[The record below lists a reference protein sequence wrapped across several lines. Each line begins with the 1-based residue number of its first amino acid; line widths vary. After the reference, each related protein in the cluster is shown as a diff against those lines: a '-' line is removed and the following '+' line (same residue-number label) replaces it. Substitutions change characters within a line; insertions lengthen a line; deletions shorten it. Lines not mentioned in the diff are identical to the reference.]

1 MIASSSRGL
10 RLRRRFVAVG
20 VILIFAFA
28 ASAVIDIWR
37 SYRYSLAAI
46 DRELGNLSKALAE
59 EAARSFQALEVLLR
73 DIGSWHQANHD
84 KITPEQASATLANFE
99 TGLPV
104 EGLYITDA
112 QGALLYSSR
121 PLPPDIVSAQDRALT
136 FIDDRPVVVM
146 SREVQTGGRFAGK
159 VSTLVDLAEFQ
170 QLYDAIEL
178 TAGNTIGLLRDDGIL
193 LARRP
198 PTPDAIGKTF
208 PELSQARDAQA
219 ARKQEATLMVS
230 PLDGR
235 PRFVA
240 VASVRNFP
248 FLVMTT
254 RDETVALGPWSEQ
267 AVHSAVRT
275 VVLSLLGALVIAA
288 LVRQL
293 ARADAGEQALREQAA
308 LLDLTRDT
316 VFVRDM
322 NDVITYWNRGAED
335 VYGWSKPEA
344 LGRKSHELMQT
355 VFPAPLEEI
364 HAVLSHTG
372 YWEGELVH
380 TRRDGTSVIVASRW
394 SLQRD
399 DNGRP
404 RAVLE
409 TNNDIT
415 GRKHAEAEKARLEAE
430 LRRSQKMEA
439 IGTLAGGIAH
449 DFNNILGAILG
460 YGELA
465 QRKAGEGSAIRDPLD
480 QVMQAGNR
488 GKRLVE
494 HILAFSRSG
503 VGERVPVHVQS
514 VVEETL
520 EILTASLTGGV
531 RLEKTLRGA
540 DAAVVGD
547 ATQLHQVTMNLC
559 TNAVQ
564 AMPEGGVLTVTLD
577 RVEIADRR
585 MLSHGTLPPGA
596 YVRLQVS
603 DTGSGIPPTVLERIF
618 DPFFTTKG
626 VGEGTG
632 LGLSLVHG
640 IVADFGGAIDVSTRE
655 GAGTT
660 FAVWLP
666 ASGETAA
673 PLADAAGALPHGNG
687 EAVMVVDDERP
698 LVALAEETLAELGYD
713 PAGFD
718 SSLAALAAFRA
729 EPQRYDLVLTD
740 ETMPELTGTE
750 LAREIRQLRADVPI
764 VLMSGYSGP
773 HLTER
778 AHAAGV
784 CDILRKPLVGRDIAE
799 SLARALPE
807 RA

>member
-1 MIASSSRGL
+1 MIAGSSRGL
-10 RLRRRFVAVG
+10 RLRRRIAAVG
-20 VILIFAFA
+20 TLLIVAFA
-28 ASAVIDIWR
+28 GSAVIDIWR
-37 SYRYSLAAI
+37 SYRHSLAAV

-59 EAARSFQALEVLLR
+59 EAAHSFQALEVLLR
-73 DIGSWHQANHD
+73 DIGTWHQANRD
-84 KITPEQASATLANFE
+84 KLSRAEASATLAHFE

-112 QGALLYSSR
+112 HGALLYSSR
-121 PLPPDIVSAQDRALT
+121 PLPADAVSKQDGTLT

-146 SREVQTGGRFAGK
+146 SRDVQSGSHSAGK
-159 VSTLVDLAEFQ
+159 VNALVDLAEFQ
-170 QLYDAIEL
+170 RFYDAIEL
-178 TAGNTIGLLRDDGIL
+178 GAGNTIGLLRDDGTL

-198 PTPDAIGKTF
+198 MTPEAIGKKF
-208 PELSQARDAQA
+208 PQLREALGAQA
-219 ARKQEATLMVS
+219 ASKQAAILMVS
-230 PLDGR
+230 PLDAR
-235 PRFVA
+235 PRFIA
-240 VASVRNFP
+240 LATVRGFP
-248 FLVMTT
+248 FLVMTS

-275 VVLSLLGALVIAA
+275 LLLSLLGALLLAA

-293 ARADAGEQALREQAA
+293 GRSDAGEQALREQAA
-308 LLDLTRDT
+308 LLDLTRDM
-316 VFVRDM
+316 VFVRDV

-335 VYGWSKPEA
+335 VYGWSKSEA
-344 LGRKSHELMQT
+344 LGRKTHDLMQT
-355 VFPAPLEEI
+355 VFPAPIAEI
-364 HAVLSHTG
+364 NAVLTGTG

-380 TRRDGTSVIVASRW
+380 TRRDGTSVVVASRW

-399 DNGRP
+399 EDGRP
-404 RAVLE
+404 RSVLE

-415 GRKHAEAEKARLEAE
+415 VRKHAEAEKVRLEAE

-465 QRKAGEGSAIRDPLD
+465 QRKAGEASAIRDALD

-488 GKRLVE
+488 GRRLVE

-520 EILTASLTGGV
+520 ELLAASLPAGV
-531 RLEKTLRGA
+531 RLEKALRGA

-564 AMPEGGVLTVTLD
+564 AMPQGGLLTVTLD
-577 RVEIADRR
+577 RIEITVRR
-585 MLSHGTLPPGA
+585 TLSHGPLVPGA
-596 YVRLQVS
+596 YMLLQVS
-603 DTGSGIPPTVLERIF
+603 DTGSGIPPAVLERIF

-640 IVADFGGAIDVSTRE
+640 IVADFGGVVDVSTRV
-655 GAGTT
+655 GVGTT
-660 FAVWLP
+660 FAAWLP

-673 PLADAAGALPHGNG
+673 PLADPAGVLPHGNG
-687 EAVMVVDDERP
+687 EAVMIVDDERP
-698 LVALAEETLAELGYD
+698 LVALAEETLAQLGYD

-729 EPQRYDLVLTD
+729 EPQRYDVVLTD
-740 ETMPELTGTE
+740 ETMPELTGTD
-750 LAREIRQLRADVPI
+750 LAREIRRLRADVPI

-773 HLTER
+773 QLAER

-784 CDILRKPLVGRDIAE
+784 CDILSKPLVSRDIAE
-799 SLARALPE
+799 SLARALPA